1 MRNAEC
7 IRAEAL
13 SYVTQPFR
21 ADIRNPNSEIRIRNM
36 TQVIACSTPEGI
48 LLATDSLATWFDQ
61 TRAMKH
67 FNLKKILRLG
77 SHTAMVSAGI
87 GIGVEM
93 GSAFK
98 KFLQERRVEG
108 IEDVLRFAPPF
119 FTDRYVT
126 FLREREMDRDLSRP
140 SDDGEPDEPSPWKG
154 VYFILAGYS
163 FKDRQQP
170 YHLHLLGSDENGDS
184 ITPYSTSPILLI
196 PRSLSMEKRLEAQR
210 LAGSSIGHL
219 LSLCKS
225 FLKKRSAEGE
235 VGPPFYFATI
245 TQAGFREMMEEE
257 VEG

>member
-1 MRNAEC
+1 
-7 IRAEAL
+7 
-13 SYVTQPFR
+13 
-21 ADIRNPNSEIRIRNM
+21 M
-36 TQVIACSTPEGI
+36 TQLIACSTPEGI

-61 TRAMKH
+61 TGAMRH

-77 SHTAMVSAGI
+77 SHAAMVSAGI

-93 GSAFK
+93 GSAFQE
-98 KFLQERRVEG
+98 FLRERRVEG
-108 IEDVLRFAPPF
+108 IEEILRFAPPF
-119 FTDRYVT
+119 FTDRYVK
-126 FLREREMDRDLSRP
+126 FLRTREMDFDLPRP
-140 SDDGEPDEPSPWKG
+140 SDDEASEEPSPWSG

-170 YHLHLLGSDENGDS
+170 YHLHLLGTEGEGDS
-184 ITPYSTSPILLI
+184 IAPYSTSPIFLI
-196 PRSLSMEKRLEAQR
+196 PRSLSMEKRLEAQC

-225 FLKKRSAEGE
+225 FLKKRSTEGE

-257 VEG
+257 VE

>member
-1 MRNAEC
+1 
-7 IRAEAL
+7 
-13 SYVTQPFR
+13 
-21 ADIRNPNSEIRIRNM
+21 M

-61 TRAMKH
+61 TGAMKH

-87 GIGVEM
+87 GIGVEI
-93 GSAFK
+93 GSAFQ

-108 IEDVLRFAPPF
+108 IEEVLRFAPPF
-119 FTDRYVT
+119 FTDRYVK
-126 FLREREMDRDLSRP
+126 FLRKREMDLDLSRP
-140 SDDGEPDEPSPWKG
+140 SDDGESDEPSPWGG

-184 ITPYSTSPILLI
+184 ITPYSASPILLI
-196 PRSLSMEKRLEAQR
+196 PRSLSMEKRLEVQC

-225 FLKKRSAEGE
+225 FLMKRSAEGE

-245 TQAGFREMMEEE
+245 TRAGFREMMEEE

>member
-1 MRNAEC
+1 
-7 IRAEAL
+7 
-13 SYVTQPFR
+13 
-21 ADIRNPNSEIRIRNM
+21 M

-61 TRAMKH
+61 TGAMRH

-87 GIGVEM
+87 GIGVEI
-93 GSAFK
+93 GFAFQE
-98 KFLQERRVEG
+98 FLRERNVEG
-108 IEDVLRFAPPF
+108 IEEVLRFAPPF
-119 FTDRYVT
+119 FTDQYVK
-126 FLREREMDRDLSRP
+126 FLGERELNLDLP
-140 SDDGEPDEPSPWKG
+140 KPWDDGESDEPSPWAG

-163 FKDRQQP
+163 FKDRHQP
-170 YHLHLLGSDENGDS
+170 YHLCLLGNEENGGS

-196 PRSLSMEKRLEAQR
+196 PRSLSMEKRLEVQR
-210 LAGSSIGHL
+210 LAGSSIGDL

-225 FLKKRSAEGE
+225 FLKKRSVEGE

-245 TQAGFREMMEEE
+245 TQAGFREVMEEE

>member
-1 MRNAEC
+1 
-7 IRAEAL
+7 
-13 SYVTQPFR
+13 
-21 ADIRNPNSEIRIRNM
+21 M

-61 TRAMKH
+61 TGAMKH
-67 FNLKKILRLG
+67 FNLKKIVRLG

-87 GIGVEM
+87 GIGVEI
-93 GSAFK
+93 GTAFK

-108 IEDVLRFAPPF
+108 IEEVLRFAPPF
-119 FTDRYVT
+119 FTDRYVK
-126 FLREREMDRDLSRP
+126 FLREKERNLGLSRP
-140 SDDGEPDEPSPWKG
+140 SDDEESDEPSPWGG

-163 FKDRQQP
+163 FKDRQRP
-170 YHLHLLGSDENGDS
+170 FHLHLLGSEENGSS
-184 ITPYSTSPILLI
+184 ITLYSTSPILLI
-196 PRSLSMEKRLEAQR
+196 PRSLSMEKRLEAQC
-210 LAGSSIGHL
+210 LAGSSMGHL

-245 TQAGFREMMEEE
+245 TRAGFREMMEEE

>member
-1 MRNAEC
+1 
-7 IRAEAL
+7 
-13 SYVTQPFR
+13 
-21 ADIRNPNSEIRIRNM
+21 M
-36 TQVIACSTPEGI
+36 TQIIACSTPNGI

-61 TRAMKH
+61 TGARRH

-77 SHTAMVSAGI
+77 SHAAMVSAGM
-87 GIGVEM
+87 GIGVEI
-93 GSAFK
+93 GSAFQE
-98 KFLQERRVEG
+98 FLKERRVEG
-108 IEDVLRFAPPF
+108 IEEILRSAPPF
-119 FTDRYVT
+119 FTDRYVR
-126 FLREREMDRDLSRP
+126 FLRARERNLDLSRP
-140 SDDGEPDEPSPWKG
+140 SDDGASEELSPWSG

-170 YHLHLLGSDENGDS
+170 YHLHLLGTEGESDS

-196 PRSLSMEKRLEAQR
+196 PRSLSMEKRLETQCVA
-210 LAGSSIGHL
+210 ASSIGHL

-225 FLKKRSAEGE
+225 FLKKRSTEGE

>member
-1 MRNAEC
+1 
-7 IRAEAL
+7 
-13 SYVTQPFR
+13 
-21 ADIRNPNSEIRIRNM
+21 M
-36 TQVIACSTPEGI
+36 TQVIACSTADGI

-61 TRAMKH
+61 TGAMRH

-87 GIGVEM
+87 GIGVEI
-93 GSAFK
+93 GSAFQE
-98 KFLQERRVEG
+98 FLQERRVEG
-108 IEDVLRFAPPF
+108 IEEVLRYALPF
-119 FTDRYVT
+119 FTDRYVK
-126 FLREREMDRDLSRP
+126 FLREREMNLDLSRS
-140 SDDGEPDEPSPWKG
+140 SDDGESDEPSPWG
-154 VYFILAGYS
+154 GIYFILAGYS

-170 YHLHLLGSDENGDS
+170 YHLHLLGSEENGDS

-210 LAGSSIGHL
+210 LTGSPVGQL

-225 FLKKRSAEGE
+225 FLRKRSADGE

-245 TQAGFREMMEEE
+245 TQAGFREVMEEE

>member
-1 MRNAEC
+1 
-7 IRAEAL
+7 
-13 SYVTQPFR
+13 
-21 ADIRNPNSEIRIRNM
+21 M

-48 LLATDSLATWFDQ
+48 LLATDSLATRFD
-61 TRAMKH
+61 RAGAMKH

-93 GSAFK
+93 GFAFQE
-98 KFLQERRVEG
+98 FLQERSVEG
-108 IEDVLRFAPPF
+108 IEEVLRFAPPF
-119 FTDRYVT
+119 FTDRYVK
-126 FLREREMDRDLSRP
+126 FLREKESLDLSRP
-140 SDDGEPDEPSPWKG
+140 SDDEKPDEPCPWTG

-170 YHLHLLGSDENGDS
+170 YHLCLLGSEENGDS
-184 ITPYSTSPILLI
+184 ITLYSISPILLI
-196 PRSLSMEKRLEAQR
+196 PRSLSMEKRLQAQR
-210 LAGSSIGHL
+210 LAGSSIGQL

-225 FLKKRSAEGE
+225 FLRKRSADGE

>member
-1 MRNAEC
+1 MR
-7 IRAEAL
+7 
-13 SYVTQPFR
+13 
-21 ADIRNPNSEIRIRNM
+21 
-36 TQVIACSTPEGI
+36 
-48 LLATDSLATWFDQ
+48 
-61 TRAMKH
+61 H

-77 SHTAMVSAGI
+77 SHAAMVSAGI
-87 GIGVEM
+87 GIGVEI
-93 GSAFK
+93 GSAFQE
-98 KFLQERRVEG
+98 FIQERRAEG
-108 IEDVLRFAPPF
+108 IEEVLRLAPPF
-119 FTDRYVT
+119 FTDQYVK
-126 FLREREMDRDLSRP
+126 FLRERDRNPGLFKP
-140 SDDGEPDEPSPWKG
+140 SDAGESDEPSPWGG

-170 YHLHLLGSDENGDS
+170 CHLHLLGSEETGATIVLS
-184 ITPYSTSPILLI
+184 STSPILLI

-245 TQAGFREMMEEE
+245 TRAGFKEMMEGE

>member
-1 MRNAEC
+1 
-7 IRAEAL
+7 
-13 SYVTQPFR
+13 
-21 ADIRNPNSEIRIRNM
+21 M

-61 TRAMKH
+61 TGAMKH
-67 FNLKKILRLG
+67 FNLKKIVRLG

-87 GIGVEM
+87 GIGVEI
-93 GSAFK
+93 GTAFK

-108 IEDVLRFAPPF
+108 IEEVLRFALPF
-119 FTDRYVT
+119 FTDRYVN
-126 FLREREMDRDLSRP
+126 FIREREMDLGLSRP
-140 SDDGEPDEPSPWKG
+140 SDDEESDEPSPWAG

-170 YHLHLLGSDENGDS
+170 YHLRLLGSEENGDS
-184 ITPYSTSPILLI
+184 IIPYSPSPILLI
-196 PRSLSMEKRLEAQR
+196 PRSLSMEKRLEAQC

-245 TQAGFREMMEEE
+245 TRVGFREMMEEE